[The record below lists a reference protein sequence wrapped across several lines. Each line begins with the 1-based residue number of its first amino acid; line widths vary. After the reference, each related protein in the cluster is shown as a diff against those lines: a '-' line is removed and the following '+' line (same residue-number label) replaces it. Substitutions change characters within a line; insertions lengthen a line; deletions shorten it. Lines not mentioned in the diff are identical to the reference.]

1 MIQRWSVK
9 WVSRR
14 VYAHA
19 CATRP
24 YTKIIWM
31 TKNPGSKQ
39 FKGRDIADIF
49 ACFAREDLEHK
60 LMLEE
65 YDSVILAEN

>member
-49 ACFAREDLEHK
+49 ACFATR
-60 LMLEE
+60 
-65 YDSVILAEN
+65 I